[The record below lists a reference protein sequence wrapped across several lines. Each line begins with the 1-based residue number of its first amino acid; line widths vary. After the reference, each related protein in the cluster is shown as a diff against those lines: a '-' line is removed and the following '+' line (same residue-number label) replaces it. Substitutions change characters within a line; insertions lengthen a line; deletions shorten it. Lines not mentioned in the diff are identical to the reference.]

1 MYIKIISTLV
11 DRNKNEMQQTLF
23 KQDNKCEV
31 CGKPSKSSVH
41 PHCLDKWWNLKEFKN
56 ERKEAKRDN
65 KENSKR

>member
-1 MYIKIISTLV
+1 
-11 DRNKNEMQQTLF
+11 MQQTLF